1 LLLEIG
7 DAQPT
12 HPQTEPG
19 KKKYKWAV
27 GGVDDAHKADLKNA
41 KPVPNLFKLDLDGG
55 LKGAQR
61 SESGSEGVFFVTLNS
76 GGIFVLKA
84 SKSISEEVFSNLIAQ
99 ALGVYSPKL
108 RIIYSRDQ
116 EGDRLLDLIIASD
129 KQGVAIHGI
138 LSAEYF
144 LLKEFLPGTK
154 NFDKCTAAEIKEF
167 FYEEFPHTLSVHGKK
182 YLHNLG
188 VILAVDVITNYSDR
202 LPLIWDNP
210 GNSGN
215 LMITNKGQFV
225 SVENGITTF
234 ATNSATY
241 EQYSKRVKTF
251 LDSLINNPETVLPE
265 FQKIDDKFMEFAGI
279 SIGDVGILA
288 VQEGF
293 IEFIRNT
300 PKLELSKAQLEN
312 WKSVLEKFQPPLV
325 GVSTI
330 NVDCIA
336 NLLDIFRESA
346 KKLKNY

>member
-1 LLLEIG
+1 
-7 DAQPT
+7 
-12 HPQTEPG
+12 
-19 KKKYKWAV
+19 
-27 GGVDDAHKADLKNA
+27 
-41 KPVPNLFKLDLDGG
+41 
-55 LKGAQR
+55 
-61 SESGSEGVFFVTLNS
+61 
-76 GGIFVLKA
+76 
-84 SKSISEEVFSNLIAQ
+84 
-99 ALGVYSPKL
+99 LGVYSPKL

-116 EGDRLLDLIIASD
+116 EGDRLLDLVIASD

-154 NFDKCTAAEIKEF
+154 NFDKCTSTEIKEF
-167 FYEEFPHTLSVHGKK
+167 FYEDFPHTLSVRGKK
-182 YLHNLG
+182 YLNNLG

-210 GNSGN
+210 GNAGN

-234 ATNSATY
+234 ATNSSTY
-241 EQYSKRVKTF
+241 DQYSKRVKTF
-251 LDSLINNPETVLPE
+251 LDSLVNNPETVLPE

-279 SIGDVGILA
+279 SLDDVGILA

-300 PKLELSKAQLEN
+300 PKLEISKAQLEN

-325 GVSTI
+325 GVSNL

-336 NLLDIFRESA
+336 NLLDIFREDA
-346 KKLKNY
+346 KKLIK